1 MLQSYKIPFF
11 VTLLLAFTLTAYAQN
26 VQYLPLYT
34 DATFSGKQV
43 DINLAVGYTAGAVNV
58 SPSGGASYTIP
69 IALPPG
75 TKGVV
80 PSLSVG
86 YNSQG
91 GNGMMGMGWNLSG
104 LSAISRSGKSMFFD
118 GQVSPVKLNN
128 EDFFTLDGNRIEWD
142 AVTSSYRTK
151 METFSKVTISGSSA
165 SSPDWFK
172 VETKSGITYEYGHI

>member
-1 MLQSYKIPFF
+1 MKKLHLL

-34 DATFSGKQV
+34 DATFSAKEV

-128 EDFFTLDGNRIEWD
+128 EDFFYFGRQPHRMGCCNKWLQN
-142 AVTSSYRTK
+142 
-151 METFSKVTISGSSA
+151 
-165 SSPDWFK
+165 
-172 VETKSGITYEYGHI
+172 